1 MLGPFAINLSGSE
14 GGADRLPKLSLSA
27 AIGRSTFA
35 IDRKN
40 YLEGEIDLAA
50 SITAGENKARIENL
64 TIRQGRSKYVLF
76 GPVGPRPVAAGE
88 PPAYRFELAS
98 DNSVSA
104 PDGSTEPALTFAA
117 RVAATY
123 DPAARHLDVSSI
135 GIRTS
140 SGELLAEGFCR
151 FRAGQAARR
160 RRWRQPYLKCRSA
173 SSSSCGRS
181 RPPAGG
187 VAGP

>member
-1 MLGPFAINLSGSE
+1 MAFRPKPTPLRVTAKPAAVDMLGPFAINLSGSE
-14 GGADRLPKLSLSA
+14 GGADRLPTLSLSA
-27 AIGRSTFA
+27 VIGRSTFA

-64 TIRQGRSKYVLF
+64 TIRQGRSNYVLF

-123 DPAARHLDVSSI
+123 DPGCQA
-135 GIRTS
+135 
-140 SGELLAEGFCR
+140 SGCVQHR
-151 FRAGQAARR
+151 NPYQQRRAARR
-160 RRWRQPYLKCRSA
+160 GLLSISCRASRQA
-173 SSSSCGRS
+173 
-181 RPPAGG
+181 
-187 VAGP
+187 